1 MPPVMAVPRYMAE
14 FDSEE
19 TVPRAWPAL
28 LWSCPIITGS
38 RKPPTSSVAAKAM
51 VAAQRDGIVEASR
64 KPAPRA
70 TIPDHREVRSPILA
84 TSGGP
89 ANEPIPYPRP
99 MIIMETPISV
109 CVAPKSL
116 ASQEPMNENAP
127 KQPAW
132 KTR

>member
-19 TVPRAWPAL
+19 TVPRDLAGVAL
-28 LWSCPIITGS
+28 ELPHHTGS
-38 RKPPTSSVAAKAM
+38 RKPPTSSVAAKAV
-51 VAAQRDGIVEASR
+51 VAAQRDGIAEASR

-89 ANEPIPYPRP
+89 ANEPIPCPGR
-99 MIIMETPISV
+99 
-109 CVAPKSL
+109 
-116 ASQEPMNENAP
+116 
-127 KQPAW
+127 
-132 KTR
+132 